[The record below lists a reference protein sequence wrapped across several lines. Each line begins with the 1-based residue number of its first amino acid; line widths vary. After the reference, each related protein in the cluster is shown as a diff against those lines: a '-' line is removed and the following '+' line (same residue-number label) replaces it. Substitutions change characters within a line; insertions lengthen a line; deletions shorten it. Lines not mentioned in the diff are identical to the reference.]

1 MKNNIMPEW
10 WFAFPQALG
19 KEIYGEISTSDHYSG
34 LTKREYAAIHIMAGF
49 SADPSTVDV
58 DIGSIANAAILWA
71 DNLLIELE
79 K

>member
-1 MKNNIMPEW
+1 
-10 WFAFPQALG
+10 
-19 KEIYGEISTSDHYSG
+19 
-34 LTKREYAAIHIMAGF
+34 MAGF
-49 SADPSTVDV
+49 AADPSTVDV